1 MGGVPFL
8 PEEFAGPQE
17 HTGAHFPADD
27 IGPLVH
33 EHGQVAPALHP
44 ARKGGADDRFR
55 CGAYN
60 QRLFQPSFWIRDER
74 SEEHPSELQSLMRIS
89 YAVFCLKKKID
100 IYSDRRDQT
109 NAVRSIQSTQTD

>member
-33 EHGQVAPALHP
+33 ERGQVAPALHP

-74 SEEHPSELQSLMRIS
+74 TILRHQTMMRYDSHFLGKAIDMLRSEEHTSELQSLM
-89 YAVFCLKKKID
+89 
-100 IYSDRRDQT
+100 
-109 NAVRSIQSTQTD
+109 

>member
-33 EHGQVAPALHP
+33 EDGQVATPLHP

-55 CGAYN
+55 CGAYK
-60 QRLFQPSFWIRDER
+60 QRLFQPCFWVWDER
-74 SEEHPSELQSLMRIS
+74 TTLRQHAMHGYRTHLVSKALT
-89 YAVFCLKKKID
+89 K
-100 IYSDRRDQT
+100 DRDGGF
-109 NAVRSIQSTQTD
+109 